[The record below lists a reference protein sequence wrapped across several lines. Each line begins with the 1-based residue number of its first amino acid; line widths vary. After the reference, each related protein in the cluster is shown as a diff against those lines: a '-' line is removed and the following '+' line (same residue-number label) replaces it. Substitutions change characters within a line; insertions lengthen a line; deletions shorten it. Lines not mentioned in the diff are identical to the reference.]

1 MKILGDLSG
10 SFTIDGASNILL
22 SHYKSDDNKTTVQNT
37 VKLYQDAISKIQ
49 KNGTKTNLVNPNKYL
64 WKYTDRY
71 LQSPVGTSQYV
82 YETDTVPF
90 LQMVL
95 NGTMEVYA
103 PYANFSF
110 YSQTDMLRMI
120 DYNIFTIICLNT
132 ETIILIRFNN
142 FIRLLFNRVWT
153 V

>member
-1 MKILGDLSG
+1 MK
-10 SFTIDGASNILL
+10 
-22 SHYKSDDNKTTVQNT
+22 
-37 VKLYQDAISKIQ
+37 
-49 KNGTKTNLVNPNKYL
+49 KNGTTLNLVAPNKYL

-103 PYANFSF
+103 PYANLS
-110 YSQTDMLRMI
+110 
-120 DYNIFTIICLNT
+120 
-132 ETIILIRFNN
+132 LIH
-142 FIRLLFNRVWT
+142 I
-153 V
+153 